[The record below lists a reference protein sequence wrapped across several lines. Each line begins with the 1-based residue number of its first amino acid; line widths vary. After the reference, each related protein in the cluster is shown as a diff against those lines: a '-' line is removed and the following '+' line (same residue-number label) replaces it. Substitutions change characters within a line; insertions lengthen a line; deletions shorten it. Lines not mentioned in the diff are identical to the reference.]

1 MIRSF
6 TEAARR
12 NGAHILQTQGY
23 RDTARAIAK
32 IAAEN
37 NVTSIALARIPE
49 PLLRIFRNELAE
61 IRMLVNLDDHEL
73 GEASKIAENVEMGVT
88 MVDAG
93 LAEVGSV
100 IIMNSYS
107 ARLASTLPRRL
118 AAILPVRNI
127 LATYEELAEYL
138 SRRYT
143 EAGSAIL
150 IAGPSGTSDIEMTH
164 IRGVHGPADAYFIL
178 MEE

>member
-1 MIRSF
+1 MIKSF
-6 TEAARR
+6 NEAARR
-12 NGAHILQTQGY
+12 NGAHTLQTRGY
-23 RDTARAIAK
+23 QETARTIAK

-49 PLLRIFRNELAE
+49 PLMRVFRTELSG
-61 IRMLVNLDDHEL
+61 IRMLVNLDEHQLE
-73 GEASKIAENVEMGVT
+73 EASKIAENVDMGVT

-100 IIMNSYS
+100 IIINSYS

-118 AAILPVRNI
+118 AAILPVKNI
-127 LATYEELAEYL
+127 LATYDELADYL
-138 SRRYT
+138 SKRYAET
-143 EAGSAIL
+143 GSAIL